1 MWWGEFE
8 YASITR
14 RLAPAAFGSR
24 DGPGCTHREGSVA
37 NWASPACSQ
46 SGREAKGTDTQ
57 AKSKTHASKV
67 YSVARTHLKM
77 TISHPNERAKHAQN
91 IAMLRNNTNVSD
103 NIKAR
108 GLVAA

>member
-1 MWWGEFE
+1 
-8 YASITR
+8 
-14 RLAPAAFGSR
+14 
-24 DGPGCTHREGSVA
+24 
-37 NWASPACSQ
+37 
-46 SGREAKGTDTQ
+46 
-57 AKSKTHASKV
+57 
-67 YSVARTHLKM
+67 M